1 MPIRLFSCLV
11 NHMYVTPVVPVY
23 LRSVSFVYNNNNE
36 KNAVMA
42 ARREKAPRSPSGR
55 WRRFGS
61 FLHGA
66 LQPFPVYVRGASF
79 FFNNNKEKKR
89 HGRRRVQVFG
99 STASRRL
106 LLYILTS

>member
-1 MPIRLFSCLV
+1 M
-11 NHMYVTPVVPVY
+11 VPVY
-23 LRSVSFVYNNNNE
+23 LRSVSFFYNNNNE
-36 KNAVMA
+36 KNAVIA

-79 FFNNNKEKKR
+79 FFNNNKGKKGMAGAGYKYLAR
-89 HGRRRVQVFG
+89 PHRVG
-99 STASRRL
+99 YY
-106 LLYILTS
+106 YIS